1 MGGKSRNG
9 SDAFFDRSVKSGVLT
24 IVSHTAVAN
33 SSIKHIFK
41 SGSRSSADGD

>member
-24 IVSHTAVAN
+24 IVMHGAVA
-33 SSIKHIFK
+33 
-41 SGSRSSADGD
+41 RSSTQEQHPELRSD